1 MKTKSFDVYLK
12 MHLSKKE
19 IDEIKQQVLLE
30 VQTLQS
36 NQNIRKRS
44 KQVSSKLTQAWIM
57 RHRYANDMSLISLY
71 DWLIMPI
78 FS

>member
-19 IDEIKQQVLLE
+19 IDEIKQQALLE
-30 VQTLQS
+30 VRTLQF

-44 KQVSSKLTQAWIM
+44 KQVSSKLT
-57 RHRYANDMSLISLY
+57 
-71 DWLIMPI
+71 
-78 FS
+78 